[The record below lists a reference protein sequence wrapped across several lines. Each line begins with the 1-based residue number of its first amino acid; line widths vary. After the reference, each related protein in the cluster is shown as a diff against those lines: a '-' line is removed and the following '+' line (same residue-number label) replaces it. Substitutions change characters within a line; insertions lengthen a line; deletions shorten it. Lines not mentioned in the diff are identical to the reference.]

1 MIRFSVV
8 KMETLFLF
16 ESIWNG
22 YSKLSIKSLNVQYL
36 CAHKSDKN
44 QVRFINVLM
53 YLYVTVF
60 ETVKEIFDPQTL
72 MSKFG

>member
-1 MIRFSVV
+1 
-8 KMETLFLF
+8 MEKIFLF

-36 CAHKSDKN
+36 CAHKSDKS
-44 QVRFINVLM
+44 QVRFLNVLM

-60 ETVKEIFDPQTL
+60 EKVKENFDPQTL